1 MYGDPVE
8 VTGSG
13 VDYSERD
20 GDIYD
25 WAIPWARW
33 VGMSAGA

>member
-13 VDYSERD
+13 VDLSPKD

-25 WAIPWARW
+25 WAVPYATWKAQ
-33 VGMSAGA
+33 SAL

>member
-13 VDYSERD
+13 VDLAPSD

-25 WAIPWARW
+25 WAVDWEQW
-33 VGMSAGA
+33 KSQSALA